1 MSTVGRLVKESIVE
15 DVSSHLSEES
25 NVFVT
30 AVNRLKASDADV
42 FRQKLY
48 ATHAHLIVVKRRL
61 GQRTVS
67 QLKITGLPELLE
79 GSVGLIFAKGDVLPT
94 AKLIMEFRKTHEEQL
109 IVRGALV
116 DGQLLDTARVEA
128 LAKLPPKPVLLAEV
142 LGMIEAPIAQLIM
155 TIEQL
160 IGDVAWIAEQAAAAK
175 PQPAPQ
181 AEGQASAPSAPAD
194 AQAAQPQGGT
204 TPPAAS

>member
-1 MSTVGRLVKESIVE
+1 MPTVGRMVKESIVE

-30 AVNRLKASDADV
+30 TVNRLKAAEADA
-42 FRQKLY
+42 FRQKLS
-48 ATHAHLIVVKRRL
+48 ATQAHLIVVKRRL

-67 QLKITGLPELLE
+67 KLKVTGLPELLE

-109 IVRGALV
+109 VVRGAFV

-160 IGDVAWIAEQAAAAK
+160 IGDVAWIVE
-175 PQPAPQ
+175 
-181 AEGQASAPSAPAD
+181 QASAAPAPAD
-194 AQAAQPQGGT
+194 AQAAQPEGGT
-204 TPPAAS
+204 TPPAASS